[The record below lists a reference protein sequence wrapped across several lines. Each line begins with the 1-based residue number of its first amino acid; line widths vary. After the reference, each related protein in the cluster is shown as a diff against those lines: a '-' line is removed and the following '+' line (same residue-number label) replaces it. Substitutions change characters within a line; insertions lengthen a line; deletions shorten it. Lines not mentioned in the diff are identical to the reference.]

1 MPYEL
6 QWYRES
12 RILLGTFRGHIEP
25 SDLVE
30 INDAAADMIRRGM
43 PPVHDIIDAL
53 ALEKV
58 PFDLKLLNKSMQW
71 FKEPN
76 LGWVIVIAKNPLFGF
91 FGSILSQAAGK
102 NVRVVSTWDEALAI
116 LARADA
122 SLGDLTPTAP
132 SR

>member
-1 MPYEL
+1 MAYQL
-6 QWYRES
+6 SWYRDR
-12 RILLGTFRGHIEP
+12 RILLGTFSG
-25 SDLVE
+25 DLTPDDLLAV
-30 INDAAADMIRRGM
+30 NDIGTDMIQQGD

-58 PFDLKLLNKSMQW
+58 PLDLKLLKKSLRLFQ
-71 FKEPN
+71 EPN

-116 LARADA
+116 LARVDT
-122 SLGDLTPTAP
+122 SLSDLNPAAT
-132 SR
+132 R